1 MKKHKINYRLQAFGT
16 NRKSKI
22 VARREI
28 SYEIKLATKL
38 LLDELCFNWN
48 KSRLEAQINNS
59 IDASDRE
66 AFLSLSE
73 QYQSYVKE

>member
-16 NRKSKI
+16 NRKRKI

-28 SYEIKLATKL
+28 SYEIRLATQL